1 MDILD
6 NAAVIRQRDSYD
18 ALSLASE
25 TLQQL
30 KHKFDLSF
38 DLGNPRIDNIVFAGM
53 GGSALQA
60 EFVHTWPS
68 LAVPFF
74 ISKAYTLPE
83 YVNEHTLVIV
93 SSYSGNTE
101 ESISSLLDA
110 RKKNATIVVMAG
122 GGKLQQLA
130 QAAEEP
136 FVLLPKAVQPRMA
149 IFYAFRA
156 LVELFV
162 ALELVPASRIAE
174 LENSAD
180 NIQSLVHAWTKDVP
194 TDDNYAKQL
203 ALKLVGKTPIYYAG
217 THMSPVAYKW
227 KINTNENAKNTAWY
241 NILPEFDHNEFMGWT
256 SHPVEKPFAVVDLIS
271 SFEHERLLKRFDVGD
286 RMLSGMR
293 PKAIQVE
300 AKGKS
305 LLDHLLYLTVLGDF
319 VTIYLGLLN
328 GVDPSPVALI
338 EKFKLEMGDYTFS
351 ETKSSEE

>member
-30 KHKFDLSF
+30 KHKFDLPFKLNS
-38 DLGNPRIDNIVFAGM
+38 PRIDNIVFAGM

-60 EFVHTWPS
+60 EFVPTWPS
-68 LAVPFF
+68 PTVPFL
-74 ISKAYTLPE
+74 ISKTYALPD

-130 QAAEEP
+130 EAAGEP

-156 LVELFV
+156 LLDLFV
-162 ALELVPASRIAE
+162 ALQLVPASRIAE

-180 NIQSLVHAWTKDVP
+180 NIQPHVLAWAKDVP
-194 TDDNYAKQL
+194 ADKNYAKQL
-203 ALKLVGKTPIYYAG
+203 AQKLVGKTPIYYAG
-217 THMSPVAYKW
+217 SLMSPVAYKW

-256 SHPVEKPFAVVDLIS
+256 SHPVEKPFAIVDLVS
-271 SFEHERLLKRFDVGD
+271 GLEHERIIKRFDVGD

-293 PKAIQVE
+293 PKAIRVE
-300 AKGKS
+300 AKGES
-305 LLDHLLYLTVLGDF
+305 ILDHMLYLTVLGDF

-328 GVDPSPVALI
+328 GVDPSPVTFI
-338 EKFKLEMGDYTFS
+338 EKFKLEMGDYTFDG
-351 ETKSSEE
+351 TGSSEE